1 LSRPRRGGEAA
12 ELFELAQR
20 LQRLH
25 AVAAPD
31 RLRSTALAHA
41 LAVKRAPDRRPR
53 VIFFPSARGLALAAG
68 RLAASVVAGT
78 VLGYGAYVA
87 SAASLPDSPL
97 YQVKL
102 LVEDARV
109 AMAPADQRSQIFVE
123 QATRRIEETD
133 ALIQDGRISD
143 AERSA
148 SDAARRIESARAAAR
163 EAPAADVQRAD
174 VQRAIGTT
182 EDQYRSVSRV
192 LADRGGS
199 PPPVS
204 PPEARAAAVQ
214 PVPVAPEV
222 AASAQSEPATS
233 GNSVGA
239 PLTGTGFSP
248 IASVGPGAGAQVG
261 ATAEPP
267 ARVSAPPSDFAAIG
281 SADASATG
289 PGRSATTGPA
299 ALTPATQTSTPRPA
313 VTNVPSPTRT
323 PVPTTVPATQPA
335 APFSGFTPI
344 PTSRTG
350 GR

>member
-1 LSRPRRGGEAA
+1 MSRPPRGGEAA

-31 RLRSTALAHA
+31 RLRSTALARA

-53 VIFFPSARGLALAAG
+53 VILFPSARGLALAAG

-109 AMAPADQRSQIFVE
+109 AMAPADQRSQIYVE

-148 SDAARRIESARAAAR
+148 GDAARRIESARAAAR
-163 EAPAADVQRAD
+163 EAPAAG

-192 LADRGGS
+192 LTDRGGS

-204 PPEARAAAVQ
+204 PPDARAAAVQ
-214 PVPVAPEV
+214 PAPVAPEV
-222 AASAQSEPATS
+222 APSAQSEPANS

-299 ALTPATQTSTPRPA
+299 ALAPATQTSTPRPT